1 MKKVLIFILALAT
14 TPAFAKK
21 DFTKQNKEILEEG
34 IRLYKCEKASWHG
47 TDIFMERYKDK
58 EKIGG
63 YFSYVEDNIAKCIF
77 FSREEQPK
85 VLGTVSFDSMYNIY
99 TAEVDLK
106 ERSFSTL
113 ETSIYMLRQSAMEII
128 SSDKE
133 GFFRSYKNT
142 NYNIIPLIHNNARK
156 VYIIT
161 GSTQNGVTF
170 LGNDYL
176 LTFDKNN
183 SLKKKTRLH
192 QSLIPFEY
200 GGKEGGEIESAMHSH
215 LPATGPLFTPTDIC
229 TLMLY
234 QPFVKWKRHTV
245 VTKNYMSFWNANPSS
260 IITLTKE
267 VLDKITKDQETRHPQ

>member
-1 MKKVLIFILALAT
+1 MKKVLIFILALT
-14 TPAFAKK
+14 TTQAFAKK
-21 DFTKQNKEILEEG
+21 NFEKQNKEILEEG
-34 IRLYKCEKASWHG
+34 IRLYKSEKASWHG

-77 FSREEQPK
+77 FSKEDQPK
-85 VLGTVSFDSMYNIY
+85 VLGTIAFDSTYNIY

-106 ERSFSTL
+106 ERVFTPL
-113 ETSIYMLRQSAMEII
+113 ETSIYMIRQSTKKIL
-128 SSDKE
+128 KE
-133 GFFRSYKNT
+133 NKDGFFRSYKNT
-142 NYNIIPLIHNNARK
+142 NYNIIPLIHNNEKK

-183 SLKKKTRLH
+183 NLKKKTRLH

-200 GGKEGGEIESAMHSH
+200 EKASEGKEAMHTH
-215 LPATGPLFTPTDIC
+215 LPETGPLFTPTDIC

-234 QPFVKWKRHTV
+234 APFAGWKQHIV
-245 VTKNYMSFWNANPSS
+245 YTKDYMSFWVSS
-260 IITLTKE
+260 GP
-267 VLDKITKDQETRHPQ
+267 KIATVSNKVIKKINKKSNNQ